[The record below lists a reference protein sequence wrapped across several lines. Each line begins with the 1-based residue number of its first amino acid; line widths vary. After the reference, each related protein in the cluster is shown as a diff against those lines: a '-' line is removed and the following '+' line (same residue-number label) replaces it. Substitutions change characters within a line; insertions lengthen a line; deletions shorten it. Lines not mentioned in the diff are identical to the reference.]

1 MAAAELLLLLLREE
15 ERASVAVTMTVALEM
30 VEGRGGRVVVD
41 DVDVVVPIHVAERKI
56 EPCCHPRKEEEEER

>member
-1 MAAAELLLLLLREE
+1 M
-15 ERASVAVTMTVALEM
+15 AVTMTVALEM

>member
-30 VEGRGGRVVVD
+30 VEGRGGRVV
-41 DVDVVVPIHVAERKI
+41 DVVVVPIHVAERKI
-56 EPCCHPRKEEEEER
+56 GPYCHPRKEEEER